1 MPSTPMWTPADP
13 KEREVRIEE
22 AEIFRVLPEPQ
33 LERVA
38 GLLHQKPLLPK
49 RPVYFEGAPAEC
61 LWVVRRGRVRLYKA
75 SSSGHVATLEEL
87 GPGRVFGA
95 LSALER
101 ETYPASAEAVTEGV
115 VWYLPRATF
124 LRLLAEEPRVAVEVL
139 RIVSQRLHRAHD
151 QLRSFAH
158 DSAPT
163 RLARALLQ
171 AAPEGEAR
179 VTRRALAESAG
190 TTVETAIRVLRRLE
204 REGVVHGE
212 VGSVRVLDREAL
224 RALAEKGEG

>member
-1 MPSTPMWTPADP
+1 MPSRAMRSPPAH
-13 KEREVRIEE
+13 EEAEVRIEE
-22 AEIFRVLPEPQ
+22 AELFRVLPEPQ
-33 LERVA
+33 LRRVTP
-38 GLLHQKPLLPK
+38 LLHQKPLLPR
-49 RPVYFEGAPAEC
+49 RPVYHEGAPAES
-61 LWVVRRGRVRLYKA
+61 LWVVRRGRVRLFKA

-101 ETYPASAEAVTEGV
+101 ETYPSSAEAVTEGV
-115 VWYLPRATF
+115 VWYLARATF
-124 LRLLAEEPRVAVEVL
+124 QRLLAEEPSVAVEVL
-139 RIVSQRLHRAHD
+139 HIVSQRLHQAHD

-158 DSAPT
+158 DPAPT
-163 RLARALLQ
+163 RLARALLR

-204 REGVVHGE
+204 REGLVRGE
-212 VGSVRVLDREAL
+212 VGSVHVLDPDAL
-224 RALAEKGEG
+224 RALAEQGEV